1 MRIVVLDYSG
11 HIPQA
16 DLARNLAKLGQSVR
30 HMYCSDYVSGRGAVD
45 RESSD
50 PKDLEFLNISIKKDF
65 NRYNPIERLKH
76 ELAIANA
83 FWSKIQ
89 EFNPDHTIFSNVP
102 LFAMSQ
108 VAKKMKSNNRPYL
121 FWWQDVYSI
130 AIGEAFRKFG
140 PLVWPLRQYLIR
152 LEKNILRDAKS
163 VVAISSNF
171 EPIYRSWKQDIKKF
185 SMYPNWT
192 PINLFPHH
200 EPSTANSTQKIAVYA
215 GTLGMKH
222 RPELLLHLAD
232 NAEFKKLGGVVV
244 VVSQGQGRELLEK
257 SGNIRE
263 NIVLKNFLTI
273 PELGQLF
280 ADASVLLAV
289 LEPEASKF
297 SVPSKIMSYL
307 SAGKPIVASIDPNNA
322 SAKILIE
329 TGAGIVISTDTT
341 ALEFCKAV
349 TNIISSPEIA
359 NSMSESGMKYSQEN
373 FDSNKAVEFFLKQL
387 NSFSRI

>member
-16 DLARNLAKLGQSVR
+16 DLARSLAKLGHNVR
-30 HMYCSDYVSGRGAVD
+30 HMYCSDYISGRGAVE
-45 RESSD
+45 RELTD

-65 NRYNPIERLKH
+65 NRYNPLERIKH
-76 ELAIANA
+76 ELAIANI

-102 LFAMSQ
+102 LFAMSRL
-108 VAKKMKSNNRPYL
+108 AKKMKKNNRPYL

-130 AIGEAFRKFG
+130 AIGNAFKKFG
-140 PLVWPLRQYLIR
+140 ILTWPIRKYLIS
-152 LEKNILRDAKS
+152 LEKKILRESHS
-163 VVAISSNF
+163 VVAISPNF
-171 EPIYRSWKQDIKKF
+171 EPIFRSWKQDLRKF

-192 PINLFPHH
+192 PINLFPNKQ
-200 EPSTANSTQKIAVYA
+200 PSPANKNRKLAVYA
-215 GTLGMKH
+215 GTLGLKH
-222 RPELLLHLAD
+222 RPELLLQLAD
-232 NAEFKKLGGVVV
+232 DAEFKKLGGVVV
-244 VVSQGQGRELLEK
+244 VVSQGQGRKLLQK
-257 SGNIRE
+257 SENIRE

-322 SAKILIE
+322 CAKILE
-329 TGAGIVISTDTT
+329 KTGAGIVISPNDQ
-341 ALEFCKAV
+341 AAEFVNAV
-349 TNIISSPEIA
+349 NKIMSNDKLAI
-359 NSMSESGMKYSQEN
+359 SMSEAGIKYSTEYFN
-373 FDSNKAVEFFLKQL
+373 STIAAEFFTRQII
-387 NSFSRI
+387 NI

>member
-1 MRIVVLDYSG
+1 VVLDYSG

-16 DLARNLAKLGQSVR
+16 DLARNLAKLGHNVR

-50 PKDLEFLNISIKKDF
+50 PKDLEFLEISIKNDF
-65 NRYNPIERLKH
+65 NRYNPLERLKH
-76 ELAIANA
+76 ELAIANV

-102 LFAMSQ
+102 LFAMSRL
-108 VAKKMKSNNRPYL
+108 AKKMNIDNRPYL

-130 AIGEAFRKFG
+130 AIGEAFRKSG
-140 PLVWPLRQYLIR
+140 PLAWPLRQYLIR
-152 LEKNILRDAKS
+152 LEKNILRGAKS

-192 PINLFPHH
+192 PINLFPHR
-200 EPSTANSTQKIAVYA
+200 EPSTANLTTKIAVYA
-215 GTLGMKH
+215 GTLGIKH

-232 NAEFKKLGGVVV
+232 NAGFKKLGGVVV
-244 VVSQGQGRELLEK
+244 VVSQGQGRELLQKPE
-257 SGNIRE
+257 NIRE
-263 NIVLKNFLTI
+263 NIVLRDFLII

-307 SAGKPIVASIDPNNA
+307 SAGKPIVASIDPMNA
-322 SAKILIE
+322 SAKILLE
-329 TGAGIVISTDTT
+329 NNAGIVVPPDAPI
-341 ALEFCKAV
+341 ANFGQAV
-349 TNIISSPEIA
+349 IEIISNPNLQI
-359 NSMSESGMKYSQEN
+359 SMGKSSAQYALEN
-373 FDSNKAVEFFLKQL
+373 FDGAKAADFFLKILRL
-387 NSFSRI
+387 NVY

>member
-16 DLARNLAKLGQSVR
+16 DLARNLAKLGHNVR

-45 RESSD
+45 RELSD
-50 PKDLEFLNISIKKDF
+50 PKYLEFLNISIKKDF

-76 ELAIANA
+76 ELAIANE
-83 FWSKIQ
+83 FWVKIQ
-89 EFNPDHTIFSNVP
+89 EFNPEHTIFSNVP
-102 LFAMSQ
+102 LFAMSRL
-108 VAKKMKSNNRPYL
+108 AKKMKSNNFPYL

-130 AIGEAFRKFG
+130 AIGQAFSRLG
-140 PLVWPLRQYLIR
+140 PLAWPLRQCLIR
-152 LEKNILRDAKS
+152 LEKKILRDANS

-171 EPIYRSWKQDIKKF
+171 EPTYQSWKQDINKF

-192 PINLFPHH
+192 PINLFLHQ
-200 EPSTANSTQKIAVYA
+200 EPSMANTTQKIAVYA

-232 NAEFKKLGGVVV
+232 DAEFKKLGGVVV

-257 SGNIRE
+257 PGNIRE
-263 NIVLKNFLTI
+263 NIVLKDFLTI
-273 PELGQLF
+273 PELAKLF

-289 LEPEASKF
+289 LEPEASNF

-307 SAGKPIVASIDPNNA
+307 SAGKPIVASIDPMNA
-322 SAKILIE
+322 SAKILSENIAGSVVPPDAPIADFTNAVIE
-329 TGAGIVISTDTT
+329 
-341 ALEFCKAV
+341 
-349 TNIISSPEIA
+349 IISNPNLQI
-359 NSMSESGMKYSQEN
+359 SMGQSSAQYAREN
-373 FDSNKAVEFFLKQL
+373 FDSVKAAEFFMQYVTFNL
-387 NSFSRI
+387 S

>member
-16 DLARNLAKLGQSVR
+16 DLARNLAKLGHNVR

-45 RESSD
+45 RELSD
-50 PKDLEFLNISIKKDF
+50 PKDLEFLNISIKNDF

-76 ELAIANA
+76 ELAIANV

-102 LFAMSQ
+102 LFAMSRL
-108 VAKKMKSNNRPYL
+108 AKKMKSNNFPYL

-130 AIGEAFRKFG
+130 AIGKAFRRLG
-140 PLVWPLRQYLIR
+140 PLAWPLRQYLIG
-152 LEKNILRDAKS
+152 LEKKILRDAKS

-171 EPIYRSWKQDIKKF
+171 EPIYISWEQDIKKF
-185 SMYPNWT
+185 SIYPNWT
-192 PINLFPHH
+192 PINLFPHR
-200 EPSTANSTQKIAVYA
+200 EPSMANSTQKIAVYA

-244 VVSQGQGRELLEK
+244 VVSQGQGRVLLEK
-257 SGNIRE
+257 PRNIRE

-289 LEPEASKF
+289 LEPEASTF

-322 SAKILIE
+322 SAKILLE
-329 TGAGIVISTDTT
+329 NRAGIVIPPDAPTEAFSQVIV
-341 ALEFCKAV
+341 E
-349 TNIISSPEIA
+349 IISNPNLQI
-359 NSMSESGMKYSQEN
+359 SMGHSSTQYAREN
-373 FDSNKAVEFFLKQL
+373 FDGVKAAEFFVQCIK
-387 NSFSRI
+387 I

>member
-16 DLARNLAKLGQSVR
+16 DLARNLAKLGHNVR

-50 PKDLEFLNISIKKDF
+50 PEDLEFLNISIKKDF

-76 ELAIANA
+76 EIAIANE
-83 FWSKIQ
+83 FWVKIQ

-102 LFAMSQ
+102 LFAMSRL
-108 VAKKMKSNNRPYL
+108 AKKMKSNNFPYL
-121 FWWQDVYSI
+121 FWWQDVYSV

-140 PLVWPLRQYLIR
+140 PLAWPLRQYLIE

-171 EPIYRSWKQDIKKF
+171 EPIYRNWKQDMKKF

-192 PINLFPHH
+192 PVNLFPHQ
-200 EPSTANSTQKIAVYA
+200 ELSVANSTQKIAVYA

-222 RPELLLHLAD
+222 RPELLLYLAD
-232 NAEFKKLGGVVV
+232 SAEFKKLGGVVV

-257 SGNIRE
+257 SSNIRT

-322 SAKILIE
+322 SAKILVE
-329 TGAGIVISTDTT
+329 NSAGIVVPPDGPIADFTH
-341 ALEFCKAV
+341 AV
-349 TNIISSPEIA
+349 IEIISNRNLQI
-359 NSMSESGMKYSQEN
+359 SMGHSSAHYAREN
-373 FDSNKAVEFFLKQL
+373 FDGIKAAEFFVQC
-387 NSFSRI
+387 ITT

>member
-16 DLARNLAKLGQSVR
+16 DLARNLAKLGHSVR
-30 HMYCSDYVSGRGAVD
+30 HIYCSDYVSGRGAVD

-50 PKDLEFLNISIKKDF
+50 PADLEFLNISIKKDF

-76 ELAIANA
+76 EIAVANA

-89 EFNPDHTIFSNVP
+89 EFNPDHTIFSNIP
-102 LFAMSQ
+102 LFAMSRL
-108 VAKKMKSNNRPYL
+108 AKKMKSNNRPYL
-121 FWWQDVYSI
+121 FWWQDVYSV
-130 AIGEAFRKFG
+130 AIGEAFRKLG
-140 PLVWPLRQYLIR
+140 PLVWPLRKYLIG

-171 EPIYRSWKQDIKKF
+171 EPIYRNWKQDMKKF

-192 PINLFPHH
+192 PINLFPHQ
-200 EPSTANSTQKIAVYA
+200 ELSLANATQKIAVYA

-222 RPELLLHLAD
+222 RPELLIHLAD

-257 SGNIRE
+257 PKNIRE
-263 NIVLKNFLTI
+263 NIVLKDFLTI

-289 LEPEASKF
+289 LEPKASNF

-307 SAGKPIVASIDPNNA
+307 SAGKPIVASIDPMNA
-322 SAKILIE
+322 SAKILVE
-329 TGAGIVISTDTT
+329 NSAGIVVLPDAPIAD
-341 ALEFCKAV
+341 FGQAV
-349 TNIISSPEIA
+349 IEIISNKNLQI
-359 NSMSESGMKYSQEN
+359 SMSKSSTQYALKN
-373 FDSNKAVEFFLKQL
+373 FDGTKAAYFFLQ
-387 NSFSRI
+387 RITQNTC